1 MNGNWNSSA
10 NVCQLSDMHIC
21 MQAEGYDVIYFI
33 QNKYLKMDLFKVMKN
48 VVTFK
53 T

>member
-1 MNGNWNSSA
+1 MSA
-10 NVCQLSDMHIC
+10 FRHAYMH
-21 MQAEGYDVIYFI
+21 AEGYDVIYFI
-33 QNKYLKMDLFKVMKN
+33 QHKYLKMDLFKVMKN

>member
-21 MQAEGYDVIYFI
+21 MQAEEYDVIFFFI
-33 QNKYLKMDLFKVMKN
+33 KNKYLKMDLFKVM
-48 VVTFK
+48 
-53 T
+53 